1 MKATVLVTGGA
12 GYVGSHCA
20 KHFVDVGADVICLD
34 NLSAGHA
41 DASSGRLVVG
51 DIRDTELLDGLL
63 DGVDLVVHFAA
74 KMQVGESMTKPLEYF
89 DNNVR
94 GTLSLLQAMNRAGV
108 KRIVVSSTCAVYG
121 VPERLP
127 IVESTPLNPI
137 NVYGETKAVMESLLA
152 HSRRAHGIESI
163 CLRYFNAAG
172 AASDGSLGES
182 HTPETHLIPLALAAA
197 YNGPPLVVF
206 GDDFAT
212 PDGTCIRDYVHVED
226 LARAHQLAGERL
238 LAGRSGGVW
247 NLGSGVQTSVRPLL
261 TTVEEQ
267 TGRFVKHRIGPRREG
282 DPPRLVADISK
293 AQHDLGWHPQHTL
306 ETIIQHAHRWF
317 NHPRY

>member
-1 MKATVLVTGGA
+1 M
-12 GYVGSHCA
+12 
-20 KHFVDVGADVICLD
+20 
-34 NLSAGHA
+34 
-41 DASSGRLVVG
+41 
-51 DIRDTELLDGLL
+51 
-63 DGVDLVVHFAA
+63 
-74 KMQVGESMTKPLEYF
+74 
-89 DNNVR
+89 
-94 GTLSLLQAMNRAGV
+94 
-108 KRIVVSSTCAVYG
+108 
-121 VPERLP
+121 
-127 IVESTPLNPI
+127 
-137 NVYGETKAVMESLLA
+137 
-152 HSRRAHGIESI
+152 
-163 CLRYFNAAG
+163 
-172 AASDGSLGES
+172 
-182 HTPETHLIPLALAAA
+182 
-197 YNGPPLVVF
+197 VF

-247 NLGSGVQTSVRPLL
+247 NLGSGVQTSVRQLL

-317 NHPRY
+317 NYPRY